1 MTSPAQLL
9 VVSPDRALRQVVQQC
24 LEALGHEPLVAESVP
39 RARRLLARGGIDL
52 LCLDSLVSADEAEIV
67 WRAMCAAASR
77 DEMPVLF
84 FGPSSAKLVSS
95 CLPSFYRRERDA
107 IVCKPIECEELERE
121 VTRLL
126 AARSR
131 RDREDIARVGSVVLD
146 GGRHQLLFGGGGAL
160 GLTPTEYK
168 LLRCLMQR
176 AGEFVSA
183 EELLEQVWGYPTGT
197 GGPEI
202 VRAHVSN
209 LRRKLRDAGEDPQLL
224 RTLPYRGYGFGATP
238 GSRWA

>member
-1 MTSPAQLL
+1 MTSSAQLL
-9 VVSPDRALRQVVQQC
+9 VVSPDRALRQVVQRC

-52 LCLDSLVSADEAEIV
+52 LCLDSLVAADEAELF
-67 WRAMCAAASR
+67 WRALCASAGR

-84 FGPSSAKLVSS
+84 FGPPSANLVSS
-95 CLPSFYRRERDA
+95 CLPDFYRRGRDV
-107 IVCKPIECEELERE
+107 IVSKPIEREELQRE
-121 VTRLL
+121 VARLL
-126 AARSR
+126 SVRTR
-131 RDREDIARVGSVVLD
+131 RDREEIARVGPVVLD
-146 GGRHQLLFGGGGAL
+146 GGKHQLLFAGGGAL
-160 GLTPTEYK
+160 RLTPTEYK

-209 LRRKLRDAGEDPQLL
+209 VRRKLSDAGEDPQLL
-224 RTLPYRGYGFGATP
+224 RTLPNRGYGFA
-238 GSRWA
+238 AD

>member
-24 LEALGHEPLVAESVP
+24 LEALGLAPLVAESVP

-52 LCLDSLVSADEAEIV
+52 LCLDSLVSADEAEIC
-67 WRAMCAAASR
+67 WRAVCASAGG
-77 DEMPVLF
+77 DELPVLF

-95 CLPSFYRRERDA
+95 CLPGFYRRERDA
-107 IVCKPIECEELERE
+107 IVCKPVEREELERE
-121 VTRLL
+121 IARLL

-131 RDREDIARVGSVVLD
+131 RDREDIARVGSIVLD
-146 GGRHQLLFGGGGAL
+146 GGRHELLFAGGGTL
-160 GLTPTEYK
+160 RLTPTEYK

-183 EELLEQVWGYPTGT
+183 DELLECVWDYPSGT

-224 RTLPYRGYGFGATP
+224 RTLPYRGYGFAP
-238 GSRWA
+238 G

>member
-9 VVSPDRALRQVVQQC
+9 VVSPDRALRQVMQQC
-24 LEALGHEPLVAESVP
+24 LEALGLDPLVVESVS
-39 RARRLLARGGIDL
+39 RARRLLARRGIDL
-52 LCLDSLVSADEAEIV
+52 LCLDSLVSADEAEAF
-67 WRAMCAAASR
+67 WRAVCAAAGR

-84 FGPSSAKLVSS
+84 FAPSSAKLVSS
-95 CLPSFYRRERDA
+95 RLPRFYRRERDA
-107 IVCKPIECEELERE
+107 IVCKPIEREELERE

-126 AARSR
+126 AARPR
-131 RDREDIARVGSVVLD
+131 RDREDTTRVGSIVLD
-146 GGRHQLLFGGGGAL
+146 GETHQLLFNDGGAL
-160 GLTPTEYK
+160 CLTPMEHK

-183 EELLEQVWGYPTGT
+183 GELLEQVWGYPSGT

-209 LRRKLRDAGEDPQLL
+209 VRRKLRDAGEDPQLL
-224 RTLPYRGYGFGATP
+224 RTLPYRGYGFPASG
-238 GSRWA
+238 

>member
-24 LEALGHEPLVAESVP
+24 LQALGLAPLVAESVP

-52 LCLDSLVSADEAEIV
+52 LCLDSLVPADEAEIF
-67 WRAMCAAASR
+67 WRAACAAAGR

-95 CLPSFYRRERDA
+95 ALPNFYRRERDA
-107 IVCKPIECEELERE
+107 IVCKPIEREELERE
-121 VTRLL
+121 VMRLL

-160 GLTPTEYK
+160 CLTPTEYK

-183 EELLEQVWGYPTGT
+183 DELLEQVWGYPSGT

-209 LRRKLRDAGEDPQLL
+209 VRRKLRDAGEDPQLL
-224 RTLPYRGYGFGATP
+224 RTLPYRGYGFPATP